1 MPGGDDAAFGVI
13 IDPDDHVLLWGPHGW
28 ERTQNPTVTMG
39 SGSQFAEGAM
49 AMGATAEQAVRVAML
64 FDTKS
69 GGEVTVLRR

>member
-1 MPGGDDAAFGVI
+1 
-13 IDPDDHVLLWGPHGW
+13 
-28 ERTQNPTVTMG
+28 
-39 SGSQFAEGAM
+39 M